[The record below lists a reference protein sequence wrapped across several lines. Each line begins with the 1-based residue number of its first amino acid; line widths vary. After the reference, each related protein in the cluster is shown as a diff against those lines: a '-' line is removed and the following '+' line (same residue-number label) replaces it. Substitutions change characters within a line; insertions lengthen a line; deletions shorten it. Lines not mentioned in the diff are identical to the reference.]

1 MPFTLPA
8 CVGWLGGRGSNT
20 CLWAAETVWKSFCR
34 ECEVITSRRLPGGS
48 KGPALVGG
56 HPAKWQPSGCRAAWL
71 PPAAVSTGRTGVMEA
86 RLESLRG
93 SEAQEGGWWQERG
106 DIRGNHQV
114 CLGGK

>member
-1 MPFTLPA
+1 
-8 CVGWLGGRGSNT
+8 
-20 CLWAAETVWKSFCR
+20 
-34 ECEVITSRRLPGGS
+34 
-48 KGPALVGG
+48 
-56 HPAKWQPSGCRAAWL
+56 
-71 PPAAVSTGRTGVMEA
+71 MEA